1 MALRVTIAA
10 VYIVL
15 WARVPIQAQ
24 FARQQVSINPTRPA
38 QQKESEPTQK
48 APPDAESELQIGT
61 TLTRRGSFAEA
72 IPHLLAARG
81 RVSNEYA
88 ATFNLALCYV
98 GTGQFGQGV
107 QVLSSLRD
115 GGHENADVYNL
126 LAQAQ
131 IGNAQPR
138 EAWASFQKAVLLTP
152 QNEKLY
158 LFMADACMERK
169 DDALGLKV
177 VNLGIQN
184 LPRSARL
191 YYERAVFLSQLDQ
204 FDRGKADFELA
215 RKLAPNSDIGY
226 LAAAHEEF
234 LQGNM
239 RQAIQ
244 AAREG
249 VRQGYENSVLL
260 TILGEALMRAGAV
273 PGQPEF
279 GEAEVVLRRAV
290 AERPGDP
297 SSHLALGKLDLMG
310 DKIDDAIA
318 HLEKARQIEPGK
330 ASVYASLAKAYQRR
344 GDVQRAQEMLSVL
357 ANLNQAK
364 AERIRTAPGDRKAG
378 YVGSGIEQESE
389 EEPSH
394 E

>member
-1 MALRVTIAA
+1 
-10 VYIVL
+10 
-15 WARVPIQAQ
+15 
-24 FARQQVSINPTRPA
+24 
-38 QQKESEPTQK
+38 
-48 APPDAESELQIGT
+48 
-61 TLTRRGSFAEA
+61 
-72 IPHLLAARG
+72 
-81 RVSNEYA
+81 
-88 ATFNLALCYV
+88 
-98 GTGQFGQGV
+98 
-107 QVLSSLRD
+107 
-115 GGHENADVYNL
+115 
-126 LAQAQ
+126 
-131 IGNAQPR
+131 
-138 EAWASFQKAVLLTP
+138 
-152 QNEKLY
+152 
-158 LFMADACMERK
+158 
-169 DDALGLKV
+169 
-177 VNLGIQN
+177 
-184 LPRSARL
+184 
-191 YYERAVFLSQLDQ
+191 
-204 FDRGKADFELA
+204 
-215 RKLAPNSDIGY
+215 
-226 LAAAHEEF
+226 
-234 LQGNM
+234 M

-364 AERIRTAPGDRKAG
+364 AERIRTAPGDRKTG

-394 E
+394 Q

>member
-1 MALRVTIAA
+1 MALRATIVALW
-10 VYIVL
+10 IVL
-15 WARVPIQAQ
+15 WARFPIQAQ
-24 FARQQVSINPTRPA
+24 FARQQVSINPTHPA
-38 QQKESEPTQK
+38 QQQGREPTQK
-48 APPDAESELQIGT
+48 ALPDAESELQTGT
-61 TLTRRGSFAEA
+61 TLTRHGSFAEA

-88 ATFNLALCYV
+88 GEFNLALCYV
-98 GTGQFGQGV
+98 GTGQFLQAV
-107 QVLSSLRD
+107 RVLSSLRD
-115 GGHENADVYNL
+115 RGHDNADVYNL

-158 LFMADACMERK
+158 LFLADACMEQK

-215 RKLAPNSDIGY
+215 RKLAPDSDIGY

-234 LQGNM
+234 LQGNI
-239 RQAIQ
+239 REAIQ
-244 AAREG
+244 AVREG
-249 VRQGYENSVLL
+249 IRQGYQNSVLL

-279 GEAEVVLRRAV
+279 GEAEMALQRAV

-297 SSHLALGKLDLMG
+297 SSQVALGKLDLVG
-310 DKIDDAIA
+310 DKIEDAIA
-318 HLEKARQIEPGK
+318 HLEKARQIEPGN
-330 ASVYASLAKAYQRR
+330 ASVCANLAKAYQRR
-344 GDVQRAQEMLSVL
+344 GDPQRAQEMLGIL
-357 ANLNQAK
+357 AHLNEAK
-364 AERIRTAPGDRKAG
+364 AERIRTAPGDRKTG
-378 YVGSGIEQESE
+378 YAGSGIEQEAE
-389 EEPSH
+389 DEPSH
-394 E
+394 Q

>member
-1 MALRVTIAA
+1 MALRVAIA
-10 VYIVL
+10 VVWILL
-15 WARVPIQAQ
+15 WARTPIQAQ
-24 FARQQVSINPTRPA
+24 FARQQDSLNPTQRA
-38 QQKESEPTQK
+38 QQQESEPIQK
-48 APPDAESELQIGT
+48 AQRDAESELQTGT
-61 TLTRRGSFAEA
+61 TLTRRGLFAEA

-81 RVSNEYA
+81 RASNEYA
-88 ATFNLALCYV
+88 GEFNLALCYV
-98 GTGQFGQGV
+98 GTGQFGQAV

-115 GGHENADVYNL
+115 SGHDNADVYNL

-158 LFMADACMERK
+158 LFLADACMERK
-169 DDALGLKV
+169 DYALGLKV

-184 LPRSARL
+184 LPRSPRL

-215 RKLAPNSDIGY
+215 RKLAPDSDIGY
-226 LAAAHEEF
+226 LAVAHEEF
-234 LQGNM
+234 LQGNI
-239 RQAIQ
+239 REAIQ

-249 VRQGYENSVLL
+249 IRQGYENSVLL

-279 GEAEVVLRRAV
+279 GEAEMALQRAV

-297 SSHLALGKLDLMG
+297 SSQVALGKLDLMA
-310 DKIDDAIA
+310 DRLDDAIA

-330 ASVYASLAKAYQRR
+330 PSVYANLAKAYQRH
-344 GDVQRAQEMLSVL
+344 GDLKRAQNALAML
-357 ANLNQAK
+357 AKLNQAQ
-364 AERIRTAPGDRKAG
+364 ADRINSAPGDRKVG
-378 YVGSGIEQESE
+378 YGEATGVTER
-389 EEPSH
+389 
-394 E
+394 

>member
-1 MALRVTIAA
+1 MALRVAIAA
-10 VYIVL
+10 AWIVL
-15 WARVPIQAQ
+15 WTSVPIQAQ
-24 FARQQVSINPTRPA
+24 VARPQVSINPT
-38 QQKESEPTQK
+38 QQASEPTEK
-48 APPDAESELQIGT
+48 AQPDAEAELRNGT
-61 TLTRRGSFAEA
+61 ALTRRGLFVEA

-81 RVSNEYA
+81 RVTNAYA
-88 ATFNLALCYV
+88 AEFNLALCYV
-98 GTGQFGQGV
+98 GTGQFV
-107 QVLSSLRD
+107 QAVQILSSLRD
-115 GGHENADVYNL
+115 NGHESADVYNL

-158 LFMADACMERK
+158 LFLADACMERK
-169 DDALGLKV
+169 DYALGLKI

-184 LPRSARL
+184 LPHSARL

-234 LQGNM
+234 LQGNV
-239 RQAIQ
+239 REAIQ
-244 AAREG
+244 VAREG
-249 VRQGYENSVLL
+249 IRQGHENSVLL

-273 PGQPEF
+273 PGQPEL
-279 GEAEVVLRRAV
+279 GEAEMALQRAV

-297 SSHLALGKLDLMG
+297 SPRIALGKLYLMA
-310 DKIDDAIA
+310 DKLDDAIT
-318 HLEKARQIEPGK
+318 HLERARQIEPGN
-330 ASVYASLAKAYQRR
+330 ASVYANLAKAYQRR
-344 GDVQRAQEMLSVL
+344 GDPQRAQEMLGIL
-357 ANLNQAK
+357 TNLNEAK

-378 YVGSGIEQESE
+378 YVGSGIEQEAE
-389 EEPSH
+389 EKPSH
-394 E
+394 Q

>member
-1 MALRVTIAA
+1 MTLRVAIA
-10 VYIVL
+10 VVCIML
-15 WARVPIQAQ
+15 WARVPIQAH
-24 FARQQVSINPTRPA
+24 FEKQQVSINPTHPA
-38 QQKESEPTQK
+38 QQPASEPTQK
-48 APPDAESELQIGT
+48 AQQDAESELQTGT
-61 TLTRRGSFAEA
+61 TLTRHGSFAEA

-98 GTGQFGQGV
+98 GTGDFGQAV
-107 QVLSSLRD
+107 QILSSLRD

-158 LFMADACMERK
+158 LFLADACMDPK
-169 DDALGLKV
+169 DYALGLKV

-234 LQGNM
+234 FQGNM
-239 RQAIQ
+239 REAIQ
-244 AAREG
+244 VAREG
-249 VRQGYENSVLL
+249 VRQGYENFVLL

-279 GEAEVVLRRAV
+279 GEAEMVLQRAV

-297 SSHLALGKLDLMG
+297 SSHIALGKLCLMA
-310 DKIDDAIA
+310 DRLDDAIA

-330 ASVYASLAKAYQRR
+330 PSVYANLAKAYQRH
-344 GDVQRAQEMLSVL
+344 GDLKRAQDALAML
-357 ANLNQAK
+357 AKLNQAQADK
-364 AERIRTAPGDRKAG
+364 INSAPGDRKVAYG
-378 YVGSGIEQESE
+378 EAVGVTER
-389 EEPSH
+389 
-394 E
+394 